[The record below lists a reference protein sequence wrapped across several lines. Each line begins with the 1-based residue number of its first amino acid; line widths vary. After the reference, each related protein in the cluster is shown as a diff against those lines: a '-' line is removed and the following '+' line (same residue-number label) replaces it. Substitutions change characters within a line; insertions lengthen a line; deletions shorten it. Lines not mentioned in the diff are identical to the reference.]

1 MTCFVAVPDNR
12 ISAAVFGGT
21 SVDVSFMSSSSNLAV
36 TCVVAVPDDRVP
48 AAVWTAGAAD
58 VGAGEGGVCHHP
70 RPRHAQAGQGQRIPL
85 RHRHVRDRQAR
96 SVSAV
101 VWLGLC
107 HLVRDEQAL
116 AFALGTPHRH
126 HFGKIWWRPESEF
139 KRSVW
144 SGDQTLFMQ
153 MILLGKGWGG
163 G

>member
-12 ISAAVFGGT
+12 ISAAVCGGT

-48 AAVWTAGAAD
+48 AAVRTAGAAD

-70 RPRHAQAGQGQRIPL
+70 RPRHAQAGQGQGIPL

-101 VWLGLC
+101 VWLRLC

-116 AFALGTPHRH
+116 AFALRTPHQH
-126 HFGKIWWRPESEF
+126 HFG
-139 KRSVW
+139 
-144 SGDQTLFMQ
+144 GDRVEAKVR
-153 MILLGKGWGG
+153 I
-163 G
+163 